1 MVNEGNAGRVL
12 IYDDPKEFLKAIE
25 EMQAQYL
32 ARHENGVGEN
42 EK

>member
-1 MVNEGNAGRVL
+1 MLNKENTGSVL

-32 ARHENGVGEN
+32 ERHKNGVGEG
-42 EK
+42 E